1 MEAQELINSLKK
13 QPKWNFSTKKYQA
26 VCSIL
31 GNVKS
36 TCEKEFL
43 TTENFYIVKESVR
56 SPSALSQKVCYLGY

>member
-31 GNVKS
+31 GNVK
-36 TCEKEFL
+36 L
-43 TTENFYIVKESVR
+43 
-56 SPSALSQKVCYLGY
+56 QKTFR